1 MNTVLK
7 NEELVAL
14 YRDTRDE
21 RYLQS
26 LISQNRGLL
35 NIITSSYVESIPN
48 VEQEDLISESYIPM
62 LRAIEDFDINKGI
75 AFSTF
80 LKTYVKQHLNRLYK
94 TATRKKRY
102 TGSSPVSY
110 DDLLEINKE
119 GGDVTGGRFVVECE
133 DMTAVDFRELIT
145 SLDLNEKERVAVNV
159 LMVGGTKGEVAKVLN
174 CTPATANYYFK
185 KIKQK
190 LIFAYGCI

>member
-1 MNTVLK
+1 MNKVLK
-7 NEELVAL
+7 NEDLVVL

-21 RYLQS
+21 LYLQQ

-102 TGSSPVSY
+102 TGSTHVSY
-110 DDLLEINKE
+110 EGLVEINKD
-119 GGDVTGGRFVVECE
+119 GGDVTDSRFVVECE
-133 DMTAVDFRELIT
+133 DITSVEFRDLIA
-145 SLDLNEKERVAVNV
+145 SLDLNEKEQVAVRV

-174 CTPATANYYFK
+174 CTPATANYYFN

-190 LIFAYGCI
+190 MTFATGCI